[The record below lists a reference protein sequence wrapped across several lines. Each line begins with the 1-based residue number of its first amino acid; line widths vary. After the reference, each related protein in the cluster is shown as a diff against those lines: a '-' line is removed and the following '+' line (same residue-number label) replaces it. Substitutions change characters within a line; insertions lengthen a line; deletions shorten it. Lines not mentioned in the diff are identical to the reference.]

1 VREEYADTVIERQV
15 QRLKAVIDLGRN
27 IREKHNLR
35 VKVRFRSARKYVC
48 WKLSEHQMPLKELV
62 VFHHDQE
69 YLDDVKSLESYIAA
83 ELNVVNVVYTSDE
96 SAVGIKYK
104 ASADWPTLGKRLRK
118 DIGKVKNALPSLS
131 SDECKGFVLNGKMNV
146 SGVEL
151 VTGDLVVTRFVESPS
166 TTGSTSEITHE
177 NATDKDVI
185 VILDIRKH
193 ADLES
198 LTMLRSL
205 TSRINKLR
213 KECGL
218 KQTDKVDIFYEYD
231 EGQTDLLA
239 ETISAN
245 QEALVNPFGVLPGP
259 KSQLSQGTKVI
270 GVEKR
275 AKGADDT
282 DPEERYIITLAESA

>member
-1 VREEYADTVIERQV
+1 
-15 QRLKAVIDLGRN
+15 
-27 IREKHNLR
+27 
-35 VKVRFRSARKYVC
+35 
-48 WKLSEHQMPLKELV
+48 M
-62 VFHHDQE
+62 
-69 YLDDVKSLESYIAA
+69 
-83 ELNVVNVVYTSDE
+83 
-96 SAVGIKYK
+96 
-104 ASADWPTLGKRLRK
+104 
-118 DIGKVKNALPSLS
+118 
-131 SDECKGFVLNGKMNV
+131 
-146 SGVEL
+146 
-151 VTGDLVVTRFVESPS
+151 
-166 TTGSTSEITHE
+166 
-177 NATDKDVI
+177 I

-231 EGQTDLLA
+231 EGQTDVLA

-270 GVEKR
+270 GTEKR

>member
-1 VREEYADTVIERQV
+1 
-15 QRLKAVIDLGRN
+15 
-27 IREKHNLR
+27 
-35 VKVRFRSARKYVC
+35 
-48 WKLSEHQMPLKELV
+48 MPLKEFV

-104 ASADWPTLGKRLRK
+104 ASADWPTLGKKLRK

-131 SDECKGFVLNGKMNV
+131 SDDCKEFVLNGKMNV

-151 VTGDLVVTRFVESPS
+151 VTGDLVVTRFVEAPS

-231 EGQTDLLA
+231 EGQTDVLA

-270 GVEKR
+270 GTEKR